1 MSILWNDKFVD
12 EKFLCENSRKQSD
25 KGITMPNNQ
34 DYQPPKLDLSA
45 PPAYSRVDYNQPQ
58 TVQLPPIN
66 ENDASAHGK
75 LPTYEEVQVTI
86 QLHNLRVVTC

>member
-1 MSILWNDKFVD
+1 
-12 EKFLCENSRKQSD
+12 
-25 KGITMPNNQ
+25 MPNNQ

-75 LPTYEEVQVTI
+75 LPTYEEVQVMI
-86 QLHNLRVVTC
+86 QLHNLRVVTF